1 MFDYW
6 YTRINTEANSIMIV
20 TNRNCWNQA
29 IEYRSIGQTQSAQT
43 DINPEGTDKSR
54 KLAKKLLSI
63 GDVRGVKFWRDTV
76 FITINKETS
85 KKEAEHISMRAMET
99 LASHNLYGY
108 WRTLGR

>member
-1 MFDYW
+1 MFENW
-6 YTRINTEANSIMIV
+6 NTRINIEANSIMIV
-20 TNRNCWNQA
+20 TNRNNWDRA
-29 IEYRSIGQTQSAQT
+29 VEYRSIGQTQSAQT

-76 FITINKETS
+76 FITINKVIS
-85 KKEAEHISMRAMET
+85 KKEAEHISMRAMEI
-99 LASHNLYGY
+99 LANHNLYGY